1 MGLPLSSTTILSTCN
16 VRCASQRNRQASTSH
31 IGGDRSASP
40 QLLGK
45 PILEQRIPLLHASL
59 AQSRIGKE
67 RTFLEERSW
76 SLPATSFDVTQSM
89 DFSSGLMIEFD
100 NNTDPDATVVTIT
113 GPDQHNLLLRLTAA
127 LNSLGL
133 NVVSASISSSDDGS
147 VYDVFRVT
155 NSEDQKVPEDAWDGV
170 RDSVLEMLAA
180 SSSKSSKPS
189 IFGAAPAP
197 EEQQRRPLGSAREGD
212 TVALEVAAAEMAQAA
227 ANLVAIERSI
237 VGLTERGGDAQAL
250 AAKETERAEAAA
262 VLERRMAAMEAVLV
276 ARRTPISEAKP
287 EAARGP
293 GADLRFQAGG
303 ATASGPALGNGYEI
317 ILQGFNWESHR
328 QKWYQVLQDQA
339 GFIASAGITSVW
351 LPPPSDSVSPQG
363 YLPRDL
369 WSLNSAY
376 GSEGE
381 LRECLHTLHD
391 CNLKAIADIV
401 INHRCAHFQ
410 DEKGRWNK
418 YGGRL
423 PWGTEAICN
432 NNPVFGGTG
441 NHKTGE
447 DYVAA
452 PNIDHTQEFVRQDI
466 IKWLKLLR
474 SIGFDG
480 FRFDFV
486 KGYSGEFVKEY
497 LDATVP
503 ELAFGEYWDTCEYT
517 DGVLN
522 YNQDAHRQRTVNWC
536 DRTGGTSAAFDF
548 TTKGILQEAMG
559 RGEYWRL
566 IDSQGRPP
574 GLLGMWPSRA
584 VTFIE
589 NHDTGSTL
597 NHWPFP
603 SSHLLEGYAY
613 IITHPGSPC
622 IFYDHF
628 FAEGLGQGIRE
639 MIKIRSRLG
648 IQCRS
653 KVVILKA
660 VGDLY
665 AASID
670 SKIAMKVGPGDWSPE
685 AANLQVGQKD
695 WKLATSGPNYAIWE
709 AIF

>member
-1 MGLPLSSTTILSTCN
+1 
-16 VRCASQRNRQASTSH
+16 
-31 IGGDRSASP
+31 
-40 QLLGK
+40 
-45 PILEQRIPLLHASL
+45 
-59 AQSRIGKE
+59 
-67 RTFLEERSW
+67 
-76 SLPATSFDVTQSM
+76 M
-89 DFSSGLMIEFD
+89 DFSSSLVIDFD
-100 NNTDPDATVVTIT
+100 NNSDSEATVVTLT
-113 GPDQHNLLLRLTAA
+113 GPDQHNLLLRITGA

-133 NVVSASISSSDDGS
+133 NVKSASISVGPDNT
-147 VYDVFRVT
+147 VFDVFRVVGSD
-155 NSEDQKVPEDAWDGV
+155 NKKIPEDQWEDV
-170 RDSVLEMLAA
+170 SNTVLRMLAG
-180 SSSKSSKPS
+180 SSYKSSKPA

-197 EEQQRRPLGSAREGD
+197 DDGGPRRPLGSAREGD
-212 TVALEVAAAEMAQAA
+212 AVALEVAAAEMAQAA
-227 ANLVAIERSI
+227 STLVAIERTIMSLSEK
-237 VGLTERGGDAQAL
+237 GADTTAL
-250 AAKETERAEAAA
+250 VAKETERAEAAA
-262 VLERRMAAMEAVLV
+262 QLERRMAAMEAVLA
-276 ARRTPISEAKP
+276 ARRTPVAEAKP

-328 QKWYQVLQDQA
+328 HNWYQTLKEQASMIARA
-339 GFIASAGITSVW
+339 GFTSIW

-363 YLPRDL
+363 YLPRDIY
-369 WSLNSAY
+369 SLNSAY
-376 GSEGE
+376 GSEGD
-381 LRECLHTLHD
+381 LRELLRELHD
-391 CNLKAIADIV
+391 HDLKNIADIV

-410 DEKGRWNK
+410 DEAGRWNK

-423 PWGTEAICN
+423 PWDTSAICCN
-432 NNPVFGGTG
+432 NAVFGGTG

-452 PNIDHTQEFVRQDI
+452 PNIDHTQDFVRKDI

-584 VTFIE
+584 VSFIE

-603 SSHLLEGYAY
+603 EDHLHAGYCY

-628 FAEGLGQGIRE
+628 IAEGLGQSIRE
-639 MIKIRSRLG
+639 LITVRQKMRLH
-648 IQCRS
+648 CRS
-653 KVVILKA
+653 KVVIQKA
-660 VGDLY
+660 STDVY

-670 SKIAMKVGPGDWSPE
+670 NKIAMKVGPGDWSPE
-685 AANLQVGQKD
+685 MVNLQMGQKE
-695 WKLATSGPNYAIWE
+695 WKLLCSGPQFAVWE
-709 AIF
+709 AVH